1 MPEMYF
7 QVRWPDGSTER
18 CYSPST
24 VVADYFSAGTAY
36 DLADFVERSRTA
48 LGIAGERVREKFGFS
63 CTGASEQLRRIE
75 QVASAFDAVTGAEVT
90 VESLT
95 GADGSAR

>member
-7 QVRWPDGSTER
+7 DVRWPDGLTQR

-24 VVADYFSAGTAY
+24 IVEDYFTPGAAY
-36 DLADFVERSRTA
+36 ELAEFVERSRTA
-48 LGIAGERVREKFGFS
+48 LGIAGERVREKFGFF
-63 CTGASEQLRRIE
+63 CTGASDQLARIE
-75 QVASAFDAVTGAEVT
+75 RTAAAYGDIGGAEVT

-95 GADGSAR
+95 GADGNPR